1 MVLGFGEGVIEVL
14 FNYIAVIVIQLC
26 EYENWMYP
34 LRNNKVK
41 IEIIKLHY
49 MHIYKPLYIY
59 IWLYFYKTQK
69 TNLYW
74 SLEFEQNLLRWNF
87 KS

>member
-41 IEIIKLHY
+41 KEIIKLYY

-59 IWLYFYKTQK
+59 IYMALF
-69 TNLYW
+69 L
-74 SLEFEQNLLRWNF
+74 
-87 KS
+87 

>member
-1 MVLGFGEGVIEVL
+1 MSASKIDLSINSESVLVGAKSCEMIYKWLLMALGFGEGVIDVL

-41 IEIIKLHY
+41 KEIIKLYY
-49 MHIYKPLYIY
+49 MYI
-59 IWLYFYKTQK
+59 
-69 TNLYW
+69 
-74 SLEFEQNLLRWNF
+74 
-87 KS
+87 